1 VAALVVAA
9 LLLRFLPAAP
19 GEQRPERAAGA
30 KPGTDP
36 GTEPDTEAGTEAAD
50 QDAYAPVRPAPRP
63 LFADGTA
70 RDGVLSIVLLLLA
83 ALVVAVTYLIAQYVH
98 IWTLRN
104 MIVVVP
110 AVSWSVAWAVCALPR
125 PGWAKDAA
133 AVAVL
138 AAAAAALVPVA
149 ADLARPYKSDWRSAI
164 LYLARMRSEH
174 PAARF
179 SFFGP
184 GPVNSLVAAD
194 RNPRDRRLLRIFAKV
209 DRHPRPD
216 WAINRLHRLPGPQ
229 AVLFY
234 TGPTGHGDDKVAA
247 RIFTQLHDPSCGRVP
262 LRGIVLVAC
271 DDESDLRESGR

>member
-1 VAALVVAA
+1 
-9 LLLRFLPAAP
+9 
-19 GEQRPERAAGA
+19 
-30 KPGTDP
+30 
-36 GTEPDTEAGTEAAD
+36 
-50 QDAYAPVRPAPRP
+50 
-63 LFADGTA
+63 
-70 RDGVLSIVLLLLA
+70 
-83 ALVVAVTYLIAQYVH
+83 VAVLAVTVTYVIAQDVH

-110 AVSWSVAWAVCALPR
+110 ALSWSVAWMVCALPR

-149 ADLARPYKSDWRSAI
+149 GDLGHPYKTDLRSAI

-174 PAARF
+174 PSATF

-194 RNPRDRRLLRIFAKV
+194 RDPADPELQAIFARV
-209 DRHPRPD
+209 DPHPRPD

-234 TGPTGHGDDKVAA
+234 TGVTGKRDDEVAA
-247 RIFTQLHDPSCGRVP
+247 RIVTQLDDPSCGRVP
-262 LRGIVLVAC
+262 LHGIVLVAC
-271 DDESDLRESGR
+271 DDGRDLREDGR

>member
-1 VAALVVAA
+1 
-9 LLLRFLPAAP
+9 
-19 GEQRPERAAGA
+19 
-30 KPGTDP
+30 
-36 GTEPDTEAGTEAAD
+36 
-50 QDAYAPVRPAPRP
+50 
-63 LFADGTA
+63 
-70 RDGVLSIVLLLLA
+70 VLGLVLLLLA
-83 ALVVAVTYLIAQYVH
+83 VLTGTVTYLIAQDVH

-110 AVSWSVAWAVCALPR
+110 ALSWSAAWIVCALPR

-149 ADLARPYKSDWRSAI
+149 AELDHPYKTDLRSAI

-174 PAARF
+174 PGATF

-194 RNPRDRRLLRIFAKV
+194 RDPADPGLRAIFSTV
-209 DRHPRPD
+209 DPHPRPD

-229 AVLFY
+229 AVFFY
-234 TGPTGHGDDKVAA
+234 TGPSGKRDDEVAE
-247 RIFTQLHDPSCGRVP
+247 RILTQLHDPSCARVP
-262 LRGIVLVAC
+262 LHGIVLVRC
-271 DDESDLRESGR
+271 VDENDLREPAAAP